1 MRTYV
6 PSVNNET
13 IIFYKNRSEDDILLD
28 QLFGDTI
35 TTEEDY
41 FDANIFES
49 ENVAPSRLTSG
60 GSRSTTPPPVFKQC
74 TSLEECLD
82 IDNAN
87 PDDEHYLRP
96 LDYHDYMY
104 DYDDAI
110 GSANPARPPIE
121 SSFGGSDGDRN
132 NYAPSNNII
141 PRPSDGVVTR
151 PVFTPDGTLLFEAEK
166 TKSEEKL
173 DRLITS
179 LGSLINLLNT
189 TRDEGM

>member
-1 MRTYV
+1 MFCFS
-6 PSVNNET
+6 P
-13 IIFYKNRSEDDILLD
+13 
-28 QLFGDTI
+28 
-35 TTEEDY
+35 
-41 FDANIFES
+41 
-49 ENVAPSRLTSG
+49 
-60 GSRSTTPPPVFKQC
+60 
-74 TSLEECLD
+74 
-82 IDNAN
+82 
-87 PDDEHYLRP
+87 
-96 LDYHDYMY
+96 
-104 DYDDAI
+104 I

-121 SSFGGSDGDRN
+121 SSFGGSTNDGDRN
-132 NYAPSNNII
+132 NYAPTNNII